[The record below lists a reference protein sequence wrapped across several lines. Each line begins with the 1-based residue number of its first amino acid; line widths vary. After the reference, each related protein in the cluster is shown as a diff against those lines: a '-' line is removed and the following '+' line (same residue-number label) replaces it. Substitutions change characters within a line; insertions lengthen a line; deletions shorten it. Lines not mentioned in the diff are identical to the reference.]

1 MFALFALATTARASS
16 LSTARRQARQARLV
30 DARASS
36 LERRLQKQ
44 GTVLERLEERTADL
58 ERVAVKEFE
67 ILHYNVLSN
76 YSATNMLPWF
86 CYGCN
91 VTAAERAEMHRR
103 FYAPGPTGFKRV
115 RGKGWPTWA
124 EEVLSPERRAAVEAY
139 DALHFG
145 WERRCERLIAAVCRH
160 RVGCRERAPDILTL
174 AECDCYDEFWRER
187 LLQRGYAS
195 TWRKRPRSSIDGCA
209 IAWRSSTFEL
219 LASGG
224 YDFGSALS
232 RSPDRTCHFALLAWR
247 RDPTVRLL
255 VATTHLARNPESDE
269 QLLARGYQYGSL
281 FRELLAFAAAHGAE
295 DVPVVLTGDLN
306 AKDCDELAGIARA
319 LVRLLSTPT
328 HPLLWSVLDAPT
340 PATTVTEERTLR
352 IDYVLYQSESLS
364 LTGVSQLP
372 TLDAPIPDA
381 EHPSDH
387 LPVSARLVVRP
398 HWARVEDDAR
408 QWLACV
414 SSNTA
419 VRPLSGDAL
428 RTAFTYFDKD
438 GSGLISL
445 VQLEAGLQSLG
456 FPGLDSSKV
465 REALRAAGCETSA
478 GESRSLHPHLAWISR
493 RATDDRSWAM
503 DLDQFVHVYTHFA
516 QQATAASSSARQ
528 LDLAFK
534 ALNPNHSGVVSRHE
548 LQQALRSM
556 CSAPLDEP
564 RVEAVLRELEDGAGT
579 ISLAS
584 FTNWMMGRYT
594 SSLEDPSIIAD
605 SMSKVPNYGDL
616 WPQEVY
622 NQ

>member
-1 MFALFALATTARASS
+1 
-16 LSTARRQARQARLV
+16 
-30 DARASS
+30 
-36 LERRLQKQ
+36 
-44 GTVLERLEERTADL
+44 
-58 ERVAVKEFE
+58 
-67 ILHYNVLSN
+67 
-76 YSATNMLPWF
+76 
-86 CYGCN
+86 
-91 VTAAERAEMHRR
+91 
-103 FYAPGPTGFKRV
+103 
-115 RGKGWPTWA
+115 
-124 EEVLSPERRAAVEAY
+124 
-139 DALHFG
+139 
-145 WERRCERLIAAVCRH
+145 
-160 RVGCRERAPDILTL
+160 
-174 AECDCYDEFWRER
+174 
-187 LLQRGYAS
+187 
-195 TWRKRPRSSIDGCA
+195 
-209 IAWRSSTFEL
+209 
-219 LASGG
+219 
-224 YDFGSALS
+224 
-232 RSPDRTCHFALLAWR
+232 
-247 RDPTVRLL
+247 
-255 VATTHLARNPESDE
+255 
-269 QLLARGYQYGSL
+269 
-281 FRELLAFAAAHGAE
+281 
-295 DVPVVLTGDLN
+295 
-306 AKDCDELAGIARA
+306 
-319 LVRLLSTPT
+319 
-328 HPLLWSVLDAPT
+328 
-340 PATTVTEERTLR
+340 
-352 IDYVLYQSESLS
+352 
-364 LTGVSQLP
+364 
-372 TLDAPIPDA
+372 
-381 EHPSDH
+381 
-387 LPVSARLVVRP
+387 VRP

>member
-16 LSTARRQARQARLV
+16 LSTARRQARQARRQARLV

-36 LERRLQKQ
+36 LERRLQEQ

-195 TWRKRPRSSIDGCA
+195 TWRKRPRSSIDG
-209 IAWRSSTFEL
+209 RSSTFEL

-247 RDPTVRLL
+247 QPR
-255 VATTHLARNPESDE
+255 TTYR
-269 QLLARGYQYGSL
+269 
-281 FRELLAFAAAHGAE
+281 
-295 DVPVVLTGDLN
+295 
-306 AKDCDELAGIARA
+306 
-319 LVRLLSTPT
+319 
-328 HPLLWSVLDAPT
+328 
-340 PATTVTEERTLR
+340 
-352 IDYVLYQSESLS
+352 
-364 LTGVSQLP
+364 
-372 TLDAPIPDA
+372 
-381 EHPSDH
+381 
-387 LPVSARLVVRP
+387 
-398 HWARVEDDAR
+398 
-408 QWLACV
+408 
-414 SSNTA
+414 
-419 VRPLSGDAL
+419 
-428 RTAFTYFDKD
+428 
-438 GSGLISL
+438 
-445 VQLEAGLQSLG
+445 
-456 FPGLDSSKV
+456 
-465 REALRAAGCETSA
+465 
-478 GESRSLHPHLAWISR
+478 
-493 RATDDRSWAM
+493 
-503 DLDQFVHVYTHFA
+503 
-516 QQATAASSSARQ
+516 
-528 LDLAFK
+528 
-534 ALNPNHSGVVSRHE
+534 
-548 LQQALRSM
+548 
-556 CSAPLDEP
+556 
-564 RVEAVLRELEDGAGT
+564 
-579 ISLAS
+579 
-584 FTNWMMGRYT
+584 
-594 SSLEDPSIIAD
+594 
-605 SMSKVPNYGDL
+605 
-616 WPQEVY
+616 
-622 NQ
+622 